1 MWMREEVFG
10 LEDSFKFSTVILLAY
25 ARTQLESRDHSVEL
39 YLLNYW
45 VKDFSLRDLIDRVAS
60 SSVIEDKSFLILF

>member
-1 MWMREEVFG
+1 MREEVFG
-10 LEDSFKFSTVILLAY
+10 LEDSFKFSTAILLVY
-25 ARTQLESRDHSVEL
+25 AKAQLESRDHSVEL
-39 YLLNYW
+39 YLFNYW